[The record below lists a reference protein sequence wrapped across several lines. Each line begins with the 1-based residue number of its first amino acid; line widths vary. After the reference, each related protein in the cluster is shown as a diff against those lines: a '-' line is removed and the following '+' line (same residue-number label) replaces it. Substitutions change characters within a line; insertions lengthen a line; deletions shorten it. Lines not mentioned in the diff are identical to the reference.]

1 MRYPLRNHPNP
12 TSPRTPPMPTLTE
25 PFPPPPFAGFA
36 PDALAFLRELTAN
49 NTRDWFL
56 PNKSRYETA
65 VRDPLAS
72 LVTDLAARLAKTK
85 TPLLADPK
93 RSLFRINRDVRFSK
107 DKSPYK
113 THAGATLTRDGEKLS
128 QGLLYI
134 HIDPLG
140 SFAAAG
146 FYQPDPAQLARM
158 RGALSADP
166 KGWTKV
172 EAALARHGLELS
184 REAVLARTPK
194 GFEQAPPAVAE
205 ALKLKGWI
213 VERKFSPAEIRT
225 PKLLDTLVDFAGQSA
240 PLLHFGWAALGT

>member
-1 MRYPLRNHPNP
+1 
-12 TSPRTPPMPTLTE
+12 MPTLAE
-25 PFPPPPFAGFA
+25 PFPPAPFTGFT
-36 PDALAFLRELTAN
+36 PDALAFFRELTAN
-49 NTRDWFL
+49 NERAWFL
-56 PNKSRYETA
+56 ANKSRYETQ

-85 TPLLADPK
+85 TPLRGDAK

-134 HIDPLG
+134 HIDPAG

-146 FYQPDPAQLARM
+146 FHEPDPAQLVRM
-158 RGALSADP
+158 RGAIVADAA
-166 KGWTKV
+166 GWKKV
-172 EAALARHGLELS
+172 EAALARHGLEFS
-184 REAVLARTPK
+184 HEAVLARVPK
-194 GFEQAPPAVAE
+194 GFEQAPTAVAQ

-213 VERKFSPAEIRT
+213 VERKLTPAEIAT
-225 PKLLDTLVDFAGQSA
+225 PKLVDTITKLAADAA
-240 PLLHFGWAALGT
+240 PLLQFGWAALDRG

>member
-1 MRYPLRNHPNP
+1 
-12 TSPRTPPMPTLTE
+12 MPTLAE
-25 PFPPPPFAGFA
+25 PFPPPPFTGFA
-36 PDALAFLRELTAN
+36 PDALAFFRELTAN

-56 PNKSRYETA
+56 ANKARYETQ

-72 LVTDLAARLAKTK
+72 LVTDLSARLAKTK
-85 TPLLADPK
+85 TPLRGDAK

-128 QGLLYI
+128 QGLIYI

-146 FYQPDPAQLARM
+146 FHEPEPAQLSRM
-158 RGALSADP
+158 RGAIVADP
-166 KGWTKV
+166 AGWKKV
-172 EAALARHGLELS
+172 EAALARHGLELT
-184 REAVLARTPK
+184 REAVLSRAPK
-194 GFEQAPPAVAE
+194 GFEQAPAAVAE

-213 VERKFSPAEIRT
+213 VERKLSPAEIAT
-225 PKLLDTLVDFAGQSA
+225 PKLLDMLIELAADAA
-240 PLLHFGWAALGT
+240 PLLHFGWAALDRA